1 MMDNHKICFI
11 ICTNNLM
18 YCDECIYY
26 ISHLNVP
33 NGFFID
39 VLTVTEAK
47 SMTSGYNEAMGMSDA
62 KYKVYLHQD
71 TFIINL
77 NFISDI
83 LFIFQNNLSIGMIG
97 MVGSM
102 ELDKDGIMWNVN
114 RYGKLYE
121 THVHE
126 TVLLESEF
134 EQDIAEVM
142 VVDGFLMVTQ
152 YDIFWRQDL
161 FTKWD
166 FYDCS
171 QSMEFRKA
179 GYKVTVPR
187 QQSPWSLHDCGF
199 VNLENYEEERIKFI
213 NEYM

>member
-1 MMDNHKICFI
+1 
-11 ICTNNLM
+11 
-18 YCDECIYY
+18 
-26 ISHLNVP
+26 VP
-33 NGFFID
+33 DGFFID

-47 SMTSGYNEAMGMSDA
+47 SMTSGYNEAMAMSDA

-71 TFIINL
+71 TFIINS
-77 NFISDI
+77 NFILDTIS
-83 LFIFQNNLSIGMIG
+83 IFEKGPSIGMIG
-97 MVGSM
+97 MVGSI
-102 ELDKDGIMWNVN
+102 ELSKDGIMWNVN

-126 TVLLESEF
+126 TVLLDSEF
-134 EQDIAEVM
+134 AQDIIEV
-142 VVDGFLMVTQ
+142 VVIDGFLMVTQ
-152 YDIFWRQDL
+152 YDIQWRQDL

-171 QSMEFRKA
+171 QSMEFRMA
-179 GYKVTVPR
+179 GYKVIVPS
-187 QQSPWSLHDCGF
+187 QQIPWSLHDCGF